1 MDYIAAHHP
10 VPAGHELAG
19 NAPLAAPT
27 YWLRSVAGQL
37 FEPPERLPPSAEVV
51 VIGGGLMGVAMAYW
65 LARLGADV
73 LLVEARHLAW
83 GATGRNAGM
92 FLSGLRPIEAA
103 DLVRSLLQ
111 DEYIE
116 AGYQRVG
123 HLALAASQGTF
134 DQFQAEVAHRPDTAP
149 PVHVVDRSA
158 CEDLL
163 GMRIAAG
170 FAGGR
175 WMPDGHVIHPAR
187 LVYGLAR
194 AALRRG
200 ASFAVKTRATGVRPT
215 GGRQA
220 FSVDTTR
227 GRVRTGQVVYA
238 CNIAV
243 TEFHAPFGRFI
254 RPVRGQVMATAPM
267 PPVFQVALAV
277 GYGDVYW
284 RQCDDGVIVI
294 GGCRSSAQGTEE
306 DTRQEGLNPR
316 VQHALG
322 TFLPRAFPGFPLFV
336 IDHRWAGVMDCTAD
350 GLPVV
355 GALPHT
361 EGQWV
366 IGGFAGHGLPAGLG
380 AGQALAESIIT
391 GRPSSLLAPFDPGR
405 LLIND
410 RDKDDSQ

>member
-1 MDYIAAHHP
+1 M
-10 VPAGHELAG
+10 PAGHEPAG
-19 NAPLAAPT
+19 DSSSTAPT
-27 YWLRSVAGQL
+27 YWLRSVTGQL

-51 VIGGGLMGVAMAYW
+51 VIGGGLMGVATAYW
-65 LARLGADV
+65 LARRGADV
-73 LLVEARHLAW
+73 LLVEMRDLAW

-111 DEYIE
+111 EEHIE

-134 DQFQAEVAHRPDTAP
+134 DQFQAEVARRPDTAP
-149 PVHVVDRSA
+149 PVHAVDRPA

-163 GMRIAAG
+163 GMHIAAG

-187 LVYGLAR
+187 LVYGLAG
-194 AALRRG
+194 AARCRG
-200 ASFAVKTRATGVRPT
+200 ANLATKTRATGVRLI
-215 GGRQA
+215 GGRRA
-220 FSVDTTR
+220 FAVDTTR

-238 CNIAV
+238 CNIAM
-243 TEFHAPFGRFI
+243 TEFHAPFNRLI
-254 RPVRGQVMATAPM
+254 RPIRGQVMATAPM
-267 PPVFQVALAV
+267 PPVFRVALAV

-294 GGCRSSAQGTEE
+294 GGCRSSAQGTAEV
-306 DTRQEGLNPR
+306 TRQEGLNPR

-322 TFLPRAFPGFPLFV
+322 AFLPLAFPGFPPFV

-350 GLPVV
+350 GQPVV

-361 EGQWV
+361 EHQWV

-380 AGQALAESIIT
+380 AGRALAETIIT
-391 GRPSSLLAPFDPGR
+391 GRPPSLLAPFDPGR
-405 LLIND
+405 LLTND
-410 RDKDDSQ
+410 RDKGDSQ

>member
-1 MDYIAAHHP
+1 MDYVAAHHP
-10 VPAGHELAG
+10 VSTGHEPAGHASST
-19 NAPLAAPT
+19 APT
-27 YWLRSVAGQL
+27 YWLRSVTGQL
-37 FEPPERLPPSAEVV
+37 FEPPERLPSSAEVV
-51 VIGGGLMGVAMAYW
+51 VIGGGLMGVATAYW
-65 LARLGADV
+65 LARRGADV
-73 LLVEARHLAW
+73 LVVEERQLAW

-103 DLVRSLLQ
+103 DLVRSVLR
-111 DEYIE
+111 EEHIE

-123 HLALAASQGTF
+123 HLALAASQSTF
-134 DQFQAEVAHRPDTAP
+134 DQFQAEVARRPDTAP
-149 PVHVVDRSA
+149 PVHTVDRQT

-163 GMRIAAG
+163 GMRISAG

-194 AALRRG
+194 AALFRG
-200 ASFAVKTRATGVRPT
+200 ANLATKTRATGVRLI
-215 GGRQA
+215 GGRQG
-220 FSVDTTR
+220 FVVDTIR
-227 GRVRTGQVVYA
+227 GRVRAGQVVYA

-243 TEFHAPFGRFI
+243 TAFHPAFGGFI
-254 RPVRGQVMATAPM
+254 RPVRGQVLATAPM
-267 PPVFQVALAV
+267 PPVFRVALAV
-277 GYGDVYW
+277 DYGDVYW

-306 DTRQEGLNPR
+306 NTGQEGVNPR
-316 VQHALG
+316 VQHALDA
-322 TFLPRAFPGFPLFV
+322 FLPQAFPGFPPFI

-355 GALPHT
+355 GALPHA

-380 AGQALAESIIT
+380 AGQALAEMIIT
-391 GRPSSLLAPFDPGR
+391 GCPTSALASFDPGR
-405 LLIND
+405 LLTND
-410 RDKDDSQ
+410 RDKGDS